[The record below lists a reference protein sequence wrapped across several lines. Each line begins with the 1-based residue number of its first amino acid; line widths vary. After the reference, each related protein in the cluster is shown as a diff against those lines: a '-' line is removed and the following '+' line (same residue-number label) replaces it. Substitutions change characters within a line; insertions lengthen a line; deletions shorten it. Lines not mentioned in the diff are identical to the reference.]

1 LAVILSPA
9 VAAYPIIPVYLVVVV
24 VEAMNRI
31 VRVKRFVEAIL
42 MEAQGA
48 EEEQEVSLQAAEQQL
63 RVTRLLLTWIPLV
76 PQMKEINSQAS

>member
-9 VAAYPIIPVYLVVVV
+9 VAVYPVIPVYLVVVV

-42 MEAQGA
+42 LEAQAA
-48 EEEQEVSLQAAEQQL
+48 EEQQEVSLQAAEQQQAAQ
-63 RVTRLLLTWIPLV
+63 LLLTWIPLV

>member
-1 LAVILSPA
+1 MAVILSPA
-9 VAAYPIIPVYLVVVV
+9 VAAYPVIHVYLVVVV

-42 MEAQGA
+42 MEAQAA
-48 EEEQEVSLQAAEQQL
+48 EEQQEVSLQAAEQQQAAQ
-63 RVTRLLLTWIPLV
+63 LLLTWIPLV

>member
-9 VAAYPIIPVYLVVVV
+9 VAAYPVIPVYLVVVV

-31 VRVKRFVEAIL
+31 MRVKRFVEAIL
-42 MEAQGA
+42 MDAQAA
-48 EEEQEVSLQAAEQQL
+48 EEQQEVSLQAAEQQQAAQ
-63 RVTRLLLTWIPLV
+63 LLLTWIPLV